1 MHRAIIGIER
11 NADCAVRPTER
22 TAAASRVL
30 YSLIRMMV
38 YCRSNRGRR
47 TVAIVRDMLPADDS
61 RRLRLDGTTTAA
73 DS

>member
-38 YCRSNRGRR
+38 YC
-47 TVAIVRDMLPADDS
+47 
-61 RRLRLDGTTTAA
+61 
-73 DS
+73 